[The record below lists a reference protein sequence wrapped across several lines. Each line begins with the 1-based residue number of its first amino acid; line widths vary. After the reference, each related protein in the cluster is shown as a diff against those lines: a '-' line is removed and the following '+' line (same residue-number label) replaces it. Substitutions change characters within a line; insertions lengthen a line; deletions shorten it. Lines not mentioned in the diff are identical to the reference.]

1 MTLNN
6 CPNCRSPAAVIRYTK
21 GISGIFHVWAQCEH
35 CGRRT
40 RDFIDNQEPTPDSTG
55 GRFAALAWNSGD
67 YIQEGRT

>member
-6 CPNCRSPAAVIRYTK
+6 CPNCRSPAAIRYQK
-21 GISGIFHVWAQCEH
+21 SGSGIFHVWAQCET

-40 RDFIDNQEPTPDSTG
+40 RDFLDYQEPTPDSTG

-67 YIQEGRT
+67 SIQEGRI